1 MLVVA
6 IGLSADCMRC
16 LAAEAAVR
24 KHPRDQAMIGN
35 WCVASFSSYGRG
47 QACWY
52 LRIRLLAEGLL
63 GGLLSPQGPPTPG
76 ELLIL
81 SIAVSAVILVVT
93 VCCKGCLWVSLRS
106 SMLPGGPTGEGSHSH
121 SI

>member
-63 GGLLSPQGPPTPG
+63 G

>member
-6 IGLSADCMRC
+6 IGLSAGCMRC

-35 WCVASFSSYGRG
+35 WCVASFSSRGRG

-63 GGLLSPQGPPTPG
+63 GGLLSPQGPMDVGLIPNKAVRVGNPG
-76 ELLIL
+76 
-81 SIAVSAVILVVT
+81 VVFSLNAST
-93 VCCKGCLWVSLRS
+93 TLGKLWLDLAR
-106 SMLPGGPTGEGSHSH
+106 
-121 SI
+121 